1 MHWTPTGSVP
11 MDHDDETYT
20 KIVTIFSIPFYP
32 FTIFFVYHFVHTL
45 LFIPFCPIPF
55 CPHTI
60 LSNTILSN
68 TILSAYHFVQ
78 YHFVR
83 IPFCPYH
90 FVLYHCV
97 QSPPNRGAQS
107 KQDRTSDYKRA
118 VANR

>member
-55 CPHTI
+55 CPI
-60 LSNTILSN
+60 P
-68 TILSAYHFVQ
+68 FCP
-78 YHFVR
+78 